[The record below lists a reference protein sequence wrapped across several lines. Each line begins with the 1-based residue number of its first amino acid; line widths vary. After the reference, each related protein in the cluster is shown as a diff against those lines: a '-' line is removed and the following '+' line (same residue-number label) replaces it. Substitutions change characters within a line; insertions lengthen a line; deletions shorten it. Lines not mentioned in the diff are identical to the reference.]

1 MDQQCRKQCQVDVDC
16 PYGEICTSAQ
26 TCVKPNQVDS
36 NTVPD
41 GGVSATGG
49 SPGAGGTGGSP
60 DAFPDLPADVPAS
73 AGGTG
78 GSGSVPDSGG
88 ALSSTPDASPD
99 LPADVS
105 SSTGGVV
112 SAGGSGG
119 GSNSDAALAV
129 GGDSGGTAVLCVDNS
144 MVRPSLCTSTPALP
158 SVTDLSGTW
167 VLETIGAQ
175 TVTVMA
181 YANPFRLKSIGVILV
196 QVTQTG
202 SDVAVAGHY
211 CDRVQNDD
219 STNPAKVVV
228 PEAWAHTPF
237 PIQRSGTFA
246 DNGSGQLELVLPT
259 AIEVAGA
266 NLADPACD
274 ALPSDPNDPRV
285 VDIDNDGF
293 PGLTVNLTGSFVA
306 GSLMSVQRQATT
318 LHGVAVAADRIEGGL
333 TYESDQSVLESDPAS
348 IKSLYLASKSSADPA
363 VCASSF
369 VMVKVSAADA
379 GAVDCD
385 WVRANEA
392 ALLGL

>member
-1 MDQQCRKQCQVDVDC
+1 
-16 PYGEICTSAQ
+16 
-26 TCVKPNQVDS
+26 
-36 NTVPD
+36 
-41 GGVSATGG
+41 
-49 SPGAGGTGGSP
+49 
-60 DAFPDLPADVPAS
+60 
-73 AGGTG
+73 
-78 GSGSVPDSGG
+78 
-88 ALSSTPDASPD
+88 
-99 LPADVS
+99 
-105 SSTGGVV
+105 
-112 SAGGSGG
+112 
-119 GSNSDAALAV
+119 
-129 GGDSGGTAVLCVDNS
+129 
-144 MVRPSLCTSTPALP
+144 
-158 SVTDLSGTW
+158 VTDLSGTW

-369 VMVKVSAADA
+369 VMVKVPEEDA

-385 WVRANEA
+385 WVRANESL
-392 ALLGL
+392 LLGLPGT